1 MKAEALAV
9 IRQVEETKRQLDSMG
24 QPFDRPWM
32 RRVQRLRSSIGEQ
45 LQPAGRRLIGR
56 SYTR

>member
-9 IRQVEETKRQLDSMG
+9 IREVEDTKRQLDSMG

-32 RRVQRLRSSIGEQ
+32 RRVLRLRASIGE
-45 LQPAGRRLIGR
+45 
-56 SYTR
+56 